1 MNISPEDINALRAP
15 DVLHDYC
22 RSVLGAGKRVGRLM
36 FYPCPYGSHTRPKLE
51 VAEKDGCGVAMCRA
65 CSRGGTVYDIAGA
78 VNGLD
83 PRKDF
88 AACVQAVADAVGYTL
103 TDTGNEN
110 TPKKGNRRRKSAFS
124 ARPGA
129 SALPAMQKPVEKPLE
144 YLPADEEKKALD
156 NVRRLS
162 ACPDMQARFAEM
174 LNLPPWIIQ
183 SHADIQE
190 CACRGLLGV
199 DDSNRLLY
207 VYTHSPADG
216 EPVRVLGVKTR
227 NQQGMQPRFLMR
239 GSKQSLWGADDATLA
254 DIVIL
259 TEGESDALSVRA
271 SLECWLDAWTYEE
284 IAINPPRMAVLA
296 RPDAGTF
303 HESWARAL
311 RGKAVILLTDADDA
325 GQQGADKIADI
336 LHAAG
341 VTVVERWQPRN
352 GCKDARSAFVKD
364 KPANLMWDILSRK
377 TSFPKNDDEQE
388 KTKR

>member
-1 MNISPEDINALRAP
+1 MNLDPVDINALRAP
-15 DVLHDYC
+15 DVLHEYC

-36 FYPCPYGSHTRPKLE
+36 FYPCPYGSHTRLKLE
-51 VAEKDGCGVAMCRA
+51 VTEKDGCGVAMCRA
-65 CSRGGTVYDIAGA
+65 CNRGGTVYDIAGA

-88 AACVQAVADAVGYTL
+88 ARCVQAVADAVGYTL

-124 ARPGA
+124 TRSGV
-129 SALPAMQKPVEKPLE
+129 STLPAMQTPAEKPLE
-144 YLPADEEKKALD
+144 YLPSDEEKKALD

-183 SHADIQE
+183 SHTDIQE

-227 NQQGMQPRFLMR
+227 NPQGMQPRFLMR

-259 TEGESDALSVRA
+259 TEGESDALSVRS
-271 SLECWLDAWTYEE
+271 SLECWLEEWTQEE
-284 IAINPPRMAVLA
+284 TTPPPRVAVLA

-303 HESWARAL
+303 KESWAHVL
-311 RGKAVILLTDADDA
+311 RDKAVILLTDADDA
-325 GQQGADKIADI
+325 GQQGANRIADM
-336 LHAAG
+336 LHSAG
-341 VTVVERWQPRN
+341 VHVVECWQPQDGR
-352 GCKDARSAFVKD
+352 KDARTAFDKN
-364 KPANLMWDILSRK
+364 KPADLMRDIITRK
-377 TSFPKNDDEQE
+377 TSFKMNDDE
-388 KTKR
+388 KA